1 MSVLMT
7 LRAVGDPVELE
18 RRAAANPEGMVA
30 LLESAKTHG
39 LISHRFYGTTDGD
52 IMVLDEW
59 GSEDGFQAFFAA
71 NPQIRELMGEVGVSA
86 PPEIKFW
93 RKLETHDEV

>member
-18 RRAAANPEGMVA
+18 RRAAANPEGTA
-30 LLESAKTHG
+30 GLIESAKAHG
-39 LISHRFYGTTDGD
+39 LISRRFYGTTDLD

-59 GSEDGFQAFFAA
+59 GSEDGFQPASR
-71 NPQIRELMGEVGVSA
+71 PSSPRTLRSA
-86 PPEIKFW
+86 S
-93 RKLETHDEV
+93 